1 MGPCG
6 AGRKIGGHETMM
18 ISIVFMLF
26 ILLFFLPFLPG
37 ILEIVRKEDADPL
50 YIPMNYIKDP
60 RYFGKSFKEL
70 LRQATDGFTASPGIC
85 DVQLSKKESL
95 EITGSMD
102 ILNAEEVYHLL
113 YVQGDLVSRGNAQFH
128 KEVFVTGD
136 ASMGPNNI
144 IQVLAADGNVT
155 IGTDVQLK
163 RWLDADGDINI
174 GAGCN
179 LGISASSGRKLHLG
193 QNCHFRRLYGTPI
206 ATGDNG
212 ITTIDHF
219 ESSLPPMEHLPPE
232 QSFVRIK
239 DHTIPPGTIM
249 GKNIVFPQD
258 VQIGYGSILRGN
270 IKSYGKLVLEDNVII
285 DGSVF
290 ADGDIIIGRGAII
303 SGHVFSQKTVY
314 ISGGTVISRANTIKS
329 VIGKKSVR
337 IEENVTIYGY
347 VTTEGEGMVV

>member
-1 MGPCG
+1 MGPN
-6 AGRKIGGHETMM
+6 AANRKIGGRSLMM
-18 ISIVFMLF
+18 ISIVFVLF
-26 ILLFFLPFLPG
+26 IMLFFLPFLPG
-37 ILEIVRKEDADPL
+37 IAELVRKEDAEPL
-50 YIPMNYIKDP
+50 YIAMDYIKDP

-70 LRQATDGFTASPGIC
+70 LHQATDGFTSAPGIR
-85 DVQLSKKESL
+85 DIQLSKKESL
-95 EITGSMD
+95 ETTGSMD
-102 ILNAEEVYHLL
+102 VLKAEEVDHLL
-113 YVQGDLVSRGNAQFH
+113 CVQGDLVSRGNAQFQ

-155 IGTDVQLK
+155 IGADVQLK
-163 RWLDADGDINI
+163 RWLDADGDIDI

-179 LGISASSGRKLHLG
+179 LGISASSVRKLHLG
-193 QNCHFRRLYGTPI
+193 RHCHFRRLYGIPI

-212 ITTIDHF
+212 ATTRNHF
-219 ESSLPPMEHLPPE
+219 ESSLPPMEVLPPE
-232 QSFVRIK
+232 LSFVRIK

-249 GKNIVFPQD
+249 GKNIIFPQD
-258 VQIGYGSILRGN
+258 VQIGHGSIFRGN
-270 IKSYGKLVLEDNVII
+270 MKSYGKLVLEDNVTV
-285 DGSVF
+285 DGNVF

-303 SGHVFSQKTVY
+303 TGHVFSQKTVY
-314 ISGGTVISRANTIKS
+314 ISDGTVISCPDTIKS